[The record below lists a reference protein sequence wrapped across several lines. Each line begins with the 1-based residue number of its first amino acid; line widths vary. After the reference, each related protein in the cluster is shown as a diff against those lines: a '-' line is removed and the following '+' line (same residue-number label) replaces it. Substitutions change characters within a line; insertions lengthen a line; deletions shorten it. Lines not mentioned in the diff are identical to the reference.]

1 MTRPSIRISKPAAF
15 AGCMVL
21 SAVAVF
27 IPPGWTDWLKG
38 ITQLLVPAQ
47 AVLYGL
53 GAGAARSMI
62 SVDEMLS
69 GRPGATTQAA
79 ERAGLE
85 HQLAVQAVMI
95 QELQERNA
103 ALRALR
109 ERFVAERVRVLEAR
123 VVARDIVAARDSLLL
138 GRGSWRGVRWQDWVS
153 SRLFIDAGGHDG
165 VERQFAVLAREAL
178 IGRVES
184 VRPNMSRVALL
195 SDVESRLAVRVG
207 RLEGERFVLI
217 DYPATL
223 RGAGR
228 GRMTIEDVPERY
240 VALDGI
246 TTTSSAKAGR
256 IARGDLVLTAPGEPG
271 LRAPMAVGRVGAMTA
286 DPRKRLVYT
295 IEVEPALAIDEIAN
309 VYIVAAEVAR
319 DDLAGSRL
327 P

>member
-1 MTRPSIRISKPAAF
+1 M
-15 AGCMVL
+15 
-21 SAVAVF
+21 AVF
-27 IPPGWTDWLKG
+27 MPPGWTDWLKG

-47 AVLYGL
+47 VVLYGL

-62 SVDEMLS
+62 SVDEILS

-79 ERAGLE
+79 DRAGLE

-138 GRGSWRGVRWQDWVS
+138 GRGSWRGVRWQDWVT
-153 SRLFIDAGGHDG
+153 SRVFIDVGGHDG

-195 SDVESRLAVRVG
+195 TDVESRLAVRVG
-207 RLEGERFVLI
+207 RLEGERFVMI

-228 GRMTIEDVPERY
+228 GRMTIEDVPEGY
-240 VALDGI
+240 VALDGVA
-246 TTTSSAKAGR
+246 TAALAKSGR

-271 LRAPMAVGRVGAMTA
+271 LRAPMTVGRVAAITA
-286 DPRKRLVYT
+286 DPGKRLVYT
-295 IEVEPALAIDEIAN
+295 IEVEPALALDEIAN

-319 DDLAGSRL
+319 DDLAGSRM

>member
-1 MTRPSIRISKPAAF
+1 MTWPSIRISKPAAF

-21 SAVAVF
+21 SAAAVF
-27 IPPGWTDWLKG
+27 MPPGWTDWLKG

-47 AVLYGL
+47 AVLYGM
-53 GAGAARSMI
+53 GAGAARSMLG
-62 SVDEMLS
+62 VDELLS
-69 GRPGATTQAA
+69 GQPGAATQAA
-79 ERAGLE
+79 ERSGLE
-85 HQLAVQAVMI
+85 HQLAVQAAMI
-95 QELQERNA
+95 AELQERNA

-123 VVARDIVAARDSLLL
+123 VVARDVVAARDSLLL
-138 GRGSWRGVRWQDWVS
+138 GRGSWRGVRWQDWVAT
-153 SRLFIDAGGHDG
+153 RLFIDAGGHDG

-207 RLEGERFVLI
+207 RLDGDRFVMV

-228 GRMTIEDVPERY
+228 GRMTIDDVPERY
-240 VALDGI
+240 VALDGGPA
-246 TTTSSAKAGR
+246 TSSGKAGR

-271 LRAPMAVGRVGAMTA
+271 LRAPMAVGRVGAIHA

-295 IEVEPALAIDEIAN
+295 VEVEPAIALDEIVN
-309 VYIVAAEVAR
+309 VFVIAAEVAR
-319 DDLAGSRL
+319 DDLMGS
-327 P
+327 